1 MHSILPIVAF
11 LVVCAKTA
19 SGKNTYDP
27 NEAYMSAMCYPLI
40 QSLDDLSRESLVAAM
55 ANSPFPCEQHWYLD
69 LTCMSNGT
77 TPNDFLAEQQ
87 CLCGGNYFE
96 TNIACYNC
104 QIAHGL
110 VVTPSDRASV
120 SSAVSSQSKAECSS
134 SPATQPYTNL
144 FPPFNSTSFELRP
157 AITLS
162 SDNFPNDTRVENYW
176 TGATAPIAGKITGS
190 AVHHLSS
197 ITNVHNSRFTPTAAA
212 ATGGNATTSSSPTS
226 TGDADAATSTGGA
239 AEVRVA
245 GGLLAAVIGA
255 LAVLLAVAGYMC
267 GSIMAWRQSIM
278 SICELRAAFE
288 LR

>member
-11 LVVCAKTA
+11 SVVCAKTA
-19 SGKNTYDP
+19 SGDDRDTSDRNQ
-27 NEAYMSAMCYPLI
+27 AYLNRMCYPLI
-40 QSLDDLSRESLVAAM
+40 QNLDYLSSESLVAATE
-55 ANSPFPCEQHWYLD
+55 NSPFPCEQEWFLS

-110 VVTPSDRASV
+110 VVTLSNRANV
-120 SSAVSSQSKAECSS
+120 SSAFSSLSKAECSA
-134 SPATQPYTNL
+134 SPVTQPYSNL
-144 FPPFNSTSFELRP
+144 FPPFNFTSAWERRP
-157 AITLS
+157 SITLS
-162 SDNFPNDTRVENYW
+162 SDKFPKDTRVENYW

-190 AVHHLSS
+190 AVNHLSS
-197 ITNVHNSRFTPTAAA
+197 MTNIDYVRFTPTAAA
-212 ATGGNATTSSSPTS
+212 ATGGNATTSSPPTS

-245 GGLLAAVIGA
+245 GRLLAAVIGV
-255 LAVLLAVAGYMC
+255 LAVL
-267 GSIMAWRQSIM
+267 
-278 SICELRAAFE
+278 
-288 LR
+288 